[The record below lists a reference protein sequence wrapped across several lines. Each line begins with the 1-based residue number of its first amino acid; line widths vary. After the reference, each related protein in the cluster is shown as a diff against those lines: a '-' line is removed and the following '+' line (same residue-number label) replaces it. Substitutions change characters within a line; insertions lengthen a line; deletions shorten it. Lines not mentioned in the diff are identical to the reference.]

1 EAHEDPAKRYWA
13 AVAAGAFYLLLGLFG
28 ATIGALFAAFPQE
41 LVLAI
46 AGLAL
51 FGTIANSLTVA
62 MARDNQREAA
72 LITFLVTA
80 SGVTL
85 FGVGAAFWGLV
96 AGALAFFVLN
106 WKRGDAEV
114 SPLNGHPAAAQ
125 NASPQTLPA
134 RQN

>member
-1 EAHEDPAKRYWA
+1 
-13 AVAAGAFYLLLGLFG
+13 
-28 ATIGALFAAFPQE
+28 LFAAFPQE

-62 MARDNQREAA
+62 MANDAQREAA

-106 WKRGDAEV
+106 WQRPVTPEA
-114 SPLNGHPAAAQ
+114 
-125 NASPQTLPA
+125 LPA